1 MISALREEILR
12 KHYENIRRR
21 NTMDL
26 TQLSKKYK
34 CRRLNDTDIDA
45 IYALCVRNSLYYEYC
60 PPDVTKESIAKD
72 MLALPPNVD
81 PGQKYY
87 MGFFAEDRL
96 VAVLDLIDDYPQ
108 QDIAYIGFFMVD
120 VAFQHSGIGS
130 EIISTVS
137 EYLCSNGYSSIRLAW
152 VKGNPQAEHFWKKNG
167 FMPIKETSASV
178 ADVVILAERIL

>member
-1 MISALREEILR
+1 MISALREEISR

-26 TQLSKKYK
+26 TQLSRKYK
-34 CRRLNDTDIDA
+34 CRRLNDSDIDA

-87 MGFFAEDRL
+87 MGFFCRGSFGCGFGSDR
-96 VAVLDLIDDYPQ
+96 
-108 QDIAYIGFFMVD
+108 
-120 VAFQHSGIGS
+120 
-130 EIISTVS
+130 
-137 EYLCSNGYSSIRLAW
+137 
-152 VKGNPQAEHFWKKNG
+152 
-167 FMPIKETSASV
+167 
-178 ADVVILAERIL
+178 